1 MATTL
6 TAPQTAPANRSARF
20 LAWSQAHQKLLM
32 IVGGA
37 LLAIGLVI
45 WFLIT
50 AGARR
55 EDFANRSLNQA
66 RGIAESGN
74 IVLASTEFQKLID
87 TYPGTGASR
96 EAEISLNQLRLISG
110 QQELAIVRLREFLK
124 GNLEPKYMAAGNAL
138 LGAALEN
145 AQKHAEAGNAY
156 KAASDA
162 ATLDYL
168 KADYLLQAAR
178 AYQAGGKN
186 ADALAALKTVIDKY
200 HETPAL
206 TEAQVRLGEL
216 TKGEM

>member
-6 TAPQTAPANRSARF
+6 TAPETASVPSSARF
-20 LAWSQAHQKLLM
+20 VAWSQAHRKLLM
-32 IVGGA
+32 IVGGVV
-37 LLAIGLVI
+37 LAAGLVA
-45 WFLIT
+45 WFLVT
-50 AGARR
+50 ASARR
-55 EDFANRSLNQA
+55 EDFANRSLSQA

-87 TYPGTGASR
+87 TYPGTAASR

-110 QQELAIVRLREFLK
+110 QHELAIVRLREFLK
-124 GNLEPKYMAAGNAL
+124 ADLPAKYKAAGNAL

-145 AQKHAEAGNAY
+145 ALKPAEAGEAY
-156 KAASDA
+156 KAAADA
-162 ATLDYL
+162 ADLDYL

-178 AYQAGGKN
+178 AYGAGGKN
-186 ADALAALKTVIDKY
+186 ADAIAALKTVIDKY
-200 HETPAL
+200 SKTPAL